1 MNLIKNAL
9 DAIGEAPGRPGV
21 LEILTT
27 RDEQVVRVVFQ
38 DNGVGIPKKDQ
49 EKIFN
54 LFHTTKPA
62 GKGTGLG
69 LSIVHDIL
77 HRLGGSVRVA
87 SEPGQWTRFVVVV
100 PLTPP
105 SKPLPDP
112 SVSI

>member
-1 MNLIKNAL
+1 
-9 DAIGEAPGRPGV
+9 
-21 LEILTT
+21 
-27 RDEQVVRVVFQ
+27 RDEDRLRITFQ
-38 DNGVGIPKKDQ
+38 DNGVGIAKEDL

-77 HRLGGSVRVA
+77 HRLGGSVRVI
-87 SEPGQWTRFVVVV
+87 SEPGQWTRFVVDM
-100 PLTPP
+100 PLDPP
-105 SKPLPDP
+105 ETPLPDP